1 MGYRVA
7 EPFELLVRL
16 RERLVGAAPLGE
28 IAGHLGIPDEAAL
41 RVPHRTD
48 HGIGPEARAV
58 LAHAP
63 PFVLVTALALR
74 DLQCPLRLA
83 LRHIVR
89 GIERREVLTHDL
101 VGAVPLDAL
110 RSGVPAGDPPVGVEH
125 ENGAVLDALD
135 QELERLFAPMQRVLR
150 FLASRQVAG
159 HLGPEAGAVLP
170 HPPPL
175 IFHPAVPRRDRE
187 QPRRLSLCHGLR
199 RVKAREMLPYDL
211 LRPVPLDALRPGI
224 PGGDATRAIQ
234 HEDRDVLDALDQLSE
249 GLRGFAGGGNG
260 GHHALRQHDDKYAR
274 AYISCKPLATACP
287 RRGTAT
293 LEASVEDESWSCANT
308 CPSPRTPHSGSEGK
322 PAISSSANVV

>member
-63 PFVLVTALALR
+63 PFVLVTALPLR
-74 DLQCPLRLA
+74 DLQRPLRLA

-89 GIERREVLTHDL
+89 GIERRAVLTHDL

-135 QELERLFAPMQRVLR
+135 QELEGLFAPTQRVLR
-150 FLASRQVAG
+150 LLVLRQVAR
-159 HLGPEAGAVLP
+159 HLREPDHRPLGIPQRRDDHVGPEAGAVLP
-170 HPPPL
+170 HPPPFV
-175 IFHPAVPRRDRE
+175 FHPAIARGERE
-187 QPRRLSLCHGLR
+187 QPRRLSLRYRFG

-211 LRPVPLDALRPGI
+211 LRPVPLDALSPGI
-224 PGGDATRAIQ
+224 PGGDSTRAIQ
-234 HEDRDVLDALDQLSE
+234 LEDRKILDALDQQAE

-260 GHHALRQHDDKYAR
+260 GRHALRQHDEKYVG
-274 AYISCKPLATACP
+274 AYISCKPLATT
-287 RRGTAT
+287 R
-293 LEASVEDESWSCANT
+293 
-308 CPSPRTPHSGSEGK
+308 
-322 PAISSSANVV
+322 